1 MYILGVHHALFFWE
15 TLNISPVHFSSY
27 SLVNIFRIYVILTL
41 SPTLKRKGF
50 RIVLLLLSDETFLGQ
65 YIFHHRLVSLPLVTL
80 FGGIPIVLWYVLLV
94 PGRFAPNPVR
104 PLSRFAPIPVRP
116 VSFRPYS
123 RSPRVV
129 SPSFINRAL
138 KNEIW
143 KIPLQIFV
151 FWML

>member
-1 MYILGVHHALFFWE
+1 MDDKTWKASRRKYGVGK
-15 TLNISPVHFSSY
+15 NKY
-27 SLVNIFRIYVILTL
+27 
-41 SPTLKRKGF
+41 K
-50 RIVLLLLSDETFLGQ
+50 
-65 YIFHHRLVSLPLVTL
+65 VTL
-80 FGGIPIVLWYVLLV
+80 TTKYTSCRTQIIGT
-94 PGRFAPNPVR
+94 GRFAPNPVR

-116 VSFRPYS
+116 GSFRPYS

-129 SPSFINRAL
+129 SPSFINSAL